1 MAGTTDGTG
10 ILDGRVALVTG
21 AAQGIGTGIAR
32 RLAAAGAAVL
42 VADVNERGAE
52 EVAAGL
58 AAEHGVASA
67 AVRTDVTHREQVEA
81 MVAAAHHRLGGLD
94 VLVNNAWGGGG
105 FGPLEDKPDEMIA
118 AGLDVALWGAHWA
131 MRAAFPAFRDQGR
144 GRIVTLA
151 SLNGVNA
158 HPYTAEYNVAK
169 EAVRALTRTAAR
181 EWAKHGITANIVCPA
196 AVTPAYEAFRD
207 AAPEN
212 AADLLKQNPMGRMGD
227 PAEDIGGVVVFLAS
241 DDARY
246 LTGNTLFVDGGS
258 HLNGVSWDPLA

>member
-1 MAGTTDGTG
+1 MGQ
-10 ILDGRVALVTG
+10 LDGQAAIVTG
-21 AAQGIGTGIAR
+21 AAQGIGLGIAR
-32 RLAAAGAAVL
+32 RLAGAGADVL
-42 VADVNERGAE
+42 VTDLNPSGEAVAEALTEDFGVRAAFRTVDVRNKD
-52 EVAAGL
+52 EVY
-58 AAEHGVASA
+58 
-67 AVRTDVTHREQVEA
+67 D
-81 MVAAAHHRLGGLD
+81 MVAGATQELGRLD
-94 VLVNNAWGGGG
+94 ILVNNAWGGGG
-105 FGPLEDKPDEMIA
+105 FGPLEHKTDEIMQ
-118 AGLDVALWGAHWA
+118 AGLDVGLWAAHWA
-131 MRAAFPAFRDQGR
+131 MQATFPTFQDQGR

-196 AVTPAYEAFRD
+196 AITPAYESFR
-207 AAPEN
+207 ASAPEN

-227 PAEDIGGVVVFLAS
+227 PEQDIGGVVVFLAS
-241 DDARY
+241 DDAQY

>member
-1 MAGTTDGTG
+1 MGQ
-10 ILDGRVALVTG
+10 LDGQVALVTG

-32 RLAAAGAAVL
+32 RLAGAGADVL
-42 VADVNERGAE
+42 VTDLNPAGQDVADA
-52 EVAAGL
+52 L
-58 AAEHGVASA
+58 ARDFGVRSA
-67 AVRTDVTHREQVEA
+67 FLAVDVRDKGQVQD
-81 MVAAAHHRLGGLD
+81 MVATATSELGRLD

-105 FGPLEDKPDEMIA
+105 FGPLEDKTDEILQ
-118 AGLDVALWGAHWA
+118 AGLDVGLWAAHWA
-131 MRAAFPAFRDQGR
+131 MQAAFPGFVAQGR

-196 AVTPAYEAFRD
+196 AITPAYEGFRA

-227 PAEDIGGVVVFLAS
+227 PEADIGGVVVFLAS
-241 DDARY
+241 DDAQY